1 MLKRLGILA
10 VALTLVAGF
19 SLAADKAKEGSWTGW
34 ITDTHCGAKGDNAKH
49 ADCAKKCVETQGA
62 KYALYN
68 PEDKKV
74 YVLDPQ
80 DKAVGHAGHHVK
92 VTGTVEGDTIK
103 VKSLEMTGEQK
114 GQEKEGK
121 KG

>member
-1 MLKRLGILA
+1 MVKRLLVVT
-10 VALTLVAGF
+10 VALM
-19 SLAADKAKEGSWTGW
+19 LAIVVSTAAQKGKEGSWNGW
-34 ITDTHCGAKGDNAKH
+34 VTDTHCGAKGDNAKH
-49 ADCAKKCVETQGA
+49 ADCAKKCVEGKGG

-114 GQEKEGK
+114 GHDGK
-121 KG
+121 KS